1 MHFKQPS
8 ACVNIKFKCP
18 LSVFIESSSNVN
30 AGFEQPTLAMEFLR
44 NLLSIW
50 VKNSEKPAP
59 LIIEKGNI
67 RRV

>member
-8 ACVNIKFKCP
+8 VSILSLNAL